1 MKCSYC
7 TSEIEKGT
15 GTIYVRKNGAIRYY
29 CSKRCLNL
37 NIVQDRKPNRKE
49 VEERAKG

>member
-15 GTIYVRKNGAIRYY
+15 GMTYVKRNGTIRYY
-29 CSKRCLNL
+29 CSKRCLQL
-37 NIVQDRKPNRKE
+37 NIVQDRKLGRKE
-49 VEERAKG
+49 LADRLKR

>member
-15 GTIYVRKNGAIRYY
+15 GMMYVRKNGAIRYF
-29 CSKRCLNL
+29 CSKRCFSL
-37 NIVQDRKPNRKE
+37 NIVHDRKPNKKE
-49 VEERAKG
+49 IEERSKG